1 MLLLSKKNHV
11 GTHDAWAA
19 AWGLDLG
26 TPPCAHVVLGL
37 LPKAHTWR
45 FGHASVLGTPLC
57 IYIWC
62 LDCLLEGLAN
72 PAHVVLGLIKTQ
84 LFLDLGCCNT
94 QISLRFIDYVGYK
107 IYLGFASAVPKLSLS
122 CLHRP

>member
-1 MLLLSKKNHV
+1 V

-62 LDCLLEGLAN
+62 LDCLPEGLTHPSTRGAW
-72 PAHVVLGLIKTQ
+72 AHQDPI
-84 LFLDLGCCNT
+84 
-94 QISLRFIDYVGYK
+94 ILRSRM
-107 IYLGFASAVPKLSLS
+107 LQHPN
-122 CLHRP
+122 

>member
-19 AWGLDLG
+19 AWGLDLD

-62 LDCLLEGLAN
+62 LDCLLESLAH

-94 QISLRFIDYVGYK
+94 QISLR
-107 IYLGFASAVPKLSLS
+107 SLIM
-122 CLHRP
+122 